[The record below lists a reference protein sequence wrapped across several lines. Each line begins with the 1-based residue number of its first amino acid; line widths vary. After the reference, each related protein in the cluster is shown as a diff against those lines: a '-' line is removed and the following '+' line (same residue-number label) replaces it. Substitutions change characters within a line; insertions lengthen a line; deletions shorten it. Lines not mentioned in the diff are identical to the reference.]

1 MLDFILVSY
10 VLYQFEYLIL
20 VKKKKLMCLHYHE
33 INCHFVSVNSFTPS
47 INYNHSYL

>member
-20 VKKKKLMCLHYHE
+20 VKKK
-33 INCHFVSVNSFTPS
+33 IDVFTLS
-47 INYNHSYL
+47 